1 MPKTSHGERSVP
13 SVVGADTAFT
23 RNDLDQPAGRSRAGS

>member
-13 SVVGADTAFT
+13 SVVWADTAT
-23 RNDLDQPAGRSRAGS
+23 TGNDLDQPAGRSRAGS

>member
-13 SVVGADTAFT
+13 TVVRADTAT
-23 RNDLDQPAGRSRAGS
+23 TGNDLDQAAGTSRPAR